1 MLRYPRLR
9 KNSRFSGLFP
19 KVIQSSFK
27 PTKHFKCKNGGLII
41 SVVLKEN
48 SKNIDMKVT
57 VNNSH

>member
-1 MLRYPRLR
+1 MLHYPRPL

-27 PTKHFKCKNGGLII
+27 PTEHFKCKNVGLMV

-57 VNNSH
+57 VNAGH